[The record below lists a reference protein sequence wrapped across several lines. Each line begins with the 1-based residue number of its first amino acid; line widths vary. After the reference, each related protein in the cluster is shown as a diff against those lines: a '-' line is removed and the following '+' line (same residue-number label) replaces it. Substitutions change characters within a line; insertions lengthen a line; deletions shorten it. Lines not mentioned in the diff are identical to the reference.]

1 MLVATALA
9 LLAGEARAETQ
20 AFRVLVVPGLELA
33 DLEALQQRA
42 AVGLL
47 VPGAGPRVS
56 EETALAGLERGMVRN
71 SLRGGLP
78 TGPVLISAGQAD
90 AVPGQGPTIVL
101 GLPEGG
107 DQPNDR
113 RYPIAVIGPGFEGLL
128 TSQSTRIPGLV
139 SVADVAPTA
148 LGREDGLSSTPAD
161 DAVAELEALDARID
175 ENGNVRPIASLL
187 IGVVVL
193 ALAFVFPRAALL
205 AFATGLAANLILGV
219 AGVSSLPAV
228 LAVLGLAVAAGA
240 PLLALVAR
248 TRLAVA
254 LCLTVVVVGYLV
266 AFLLDPSVVALSPL
280 GPSQNAR
287 FYGLSNLLSAML
299 LVPVLAAVTLL
310 KQRLGWFPALL
321 LAAAALVTV
330 AGSRLGA
337 DGGGAIVLVVSFAF
351 LAVELAEARRRAVV
365 LGVAAAVAAVAAL
378 VAVDALTGASSH
390 ITTAV
395 GGGPVG
401 FAEDLKDRVV
411 LSWERA
417 TEHWYLALLVAA
429 AAVVLAL
436 LAARLAGAD
445 LPRPVKALPLAI
457 AIAVGASLVVNDSPL
472 DVVAVGLVGYLVAQ
486 AYVLTEPLDEPA
498 RSFEP
503 GYRNSAT

>member
-1 MLVATALA
+1 
-9 LLAGEARAETQ
+9 
-20 AFRVLVVPGLELA
+20 
-33 DLEALQQRA
+33 
-42 AVGLL
+42 
-47 VPGAGPRVS
+47 
-56 EETALAGLERGMVRN
+56 
-71 SLRGGLP
+71 
-78 TGPVLISAGQAD
+78 
-90 AVPGQGPTIVL
+90 
-101 GLPEGG
+101 
-107 DQPNDR
+107 
-113 RYPIAVIGPGFEGLL
+113 
-128 TSQSTRIPGLV
+128 
-139 SVADVAPTA
+139 
-148 LGREDGLSSTPAD
+148 
-161 DAVAELEALDARID
+161 
-175 ENGNVRPIASLL
+175 
-187 IGVVVL
+187 
-193 ALAFVFPRAALL
+193 
-205 AFATGLAANLILGV
+205 
-219 AGVSSLPAV
+219 
-228 LAVLGLAVAAGA
+228 
-240 PLLALVAR
+240 
-248 TRLAVA
+248 
-254 LCLTVVVVGYLV
+254 
-266 AFLLDPSVVALSPL
+266 
-280 GPSQNAR
+280 
-287 FYGLSNLLSAML
+287 ML

-436 LAARLAGAD
+436 LATRLAGAD

-486 AYVLTEPLDEPA
+486 AYVLTEPLDDPA